1 MTIATK
7 TTGFPFVGALLQR
20 SNYAYAN
27 ARVRVRRGKLL
38 PRDTYQKLLKMDIP
52 EITRF
57 IESTEYG
64 REITE
69 LSTKFRGI
77 DLLENALNVNEERN
91 YAEVKDFAKGEVGAL
106 VQRYLDRFTFWN
118 LKTILRGRYWGAS
131 SQDIVRELLVENRDD
146 YDFFQS
152 LINAEG
158 QGLKPLIEVLGA
170 SPRTSAIAKVL
181 RDAEVNAK
189 DESFLLQAYED
200 ALDRAYFANLLET
213 IPANTRE
220 NQLFLQFV
228 RHEIDVRNLQL
239 LLRLKSRA
247 DSPANV
253 EALLIPGGFE
263 LKGPELRRLA
273 EAQNLEDLV
282 ERLKETKIYD
292 KIKEP
297 LAQAQAS
304 KSLTPVMLALTRYLA
319 DYAQSFGHLNP
330 LSVLPIVNYLMR
342 KNLEVRNIRA
352 IARGKQ
358 SGLSEDEI
366 ENLLVV
372 I

>member
-1 MTIATK
+1 MVTVKAT
-7 TTGFPFVGALLQR
+7 GLPFVGTLLQR

-64 REITE
+64 REINE
-69 LSTKFRGI
+69 LATKFRGI

-91 YAEVKDFAKGEVGAL
+91 YAEVKDFTSGEVGDL
-106 VQRYLDRFTFWN
+106 VQRYLDRWTFWN
-118 LKTILRGRYWGAS
+118 LKTLLRGRYWGAS
-131 SQDIVRELLVENRDD
+131 QADVVRELLIENRED
-146 YDFFQS
+146 YEFYQK
-152 LINAEG
+152 LLAVEG
-158 QGLKPLIEVLGA
+158 QGLKPVVEALAEN
-170 SPRTSAIAKVL
+170 PRTSGMAKVL
-181 RDAEVNAK
+181 RESESKVK

-200 ALDRAYFANLLET
+200 ALDRAYYANLLET
-213 IPANTRE
+213 IPTNSRE
-220 NQLFLQFV
+220 NQLFLRFI
-228 RHEIDVRNLQL
+228 RHEIDIRNLTL

-247 DSPANV
+247 DSPADIND
-253 EALLIPGGFE
+253 LLIPGGHE

-273 EAQNLEDLV
+273 EAPNLDELL
-282 ERLKETKIYD
+282 ERLKEFRLYERV
-292 KIKEP
+292 KEALTGADP
-297 LAQAQAS
+297 K
-304 KSLTPVMLALTRYLA
+304 KSLTPVMLALTRSLG
-319 DYAQSFGHLNP
+319 DFAQQFGHLNP

-342 KNLEVRNIRA
+342 KNLEVRNLRA

-358 SGLSEDEI
+358 SGLSEEEI